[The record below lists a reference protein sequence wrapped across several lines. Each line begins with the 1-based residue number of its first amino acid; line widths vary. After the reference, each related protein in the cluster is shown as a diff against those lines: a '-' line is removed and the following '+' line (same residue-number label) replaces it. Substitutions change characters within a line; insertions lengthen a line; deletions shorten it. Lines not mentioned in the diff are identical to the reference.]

1 MIQLYI
7 HIPFHLLFHPGFN
20 RSGPHDHTVLSA
32 RKFLNMHPQIYVKL
46 LIIRYIAPV
55 LIEELYILYNIT
67 KLKLKIEKNGEN
79 NF

>member
-1 MIQLYI
+1 
-7 HIPFHLLFHPGFN
+7 
-20 RSGPHDHTVLSA
+20 
-32 RKFLNMHPQIYVKL
+32 MHPQIYVKL